1 MKLVGN
7 RDGNDK
13 IWQKNLNGKR
23 RLFAFMLCIMLI
35 GMTIC
40 GCGAKNGKS
49 QKKQNPGVTNKID
62 PSLTPSVSAAPTA
75 ETDRIMDAADIGR
88 IYAEACTNKDVVG
101 TFVSEL
107 GLAGYTAV
115 DCENRLNM
123 TCPEPLLRF
132 ISAQQSG
139 HQAGAQF
146 IVAWYSGGYSVYVL
160 TTNQGQVHVKQH
172 FFSLKNGVPEQTEFY
187 EYDAEYFAYS
197 GEGYLLAEGR
207 WHLEE
212 QYLLTLSDGV
222 EHLAVRVAP
231 LSEENRQMCAK
242 YIANVGY
249 GVNNLFI
256 TNWTETDFAD
266 VDFYDL
272 FQLFYEECY
281 GRKCPYGMSEDLSVG
296 AEYRIAAQEF
306 ETVVQS
312 HISVS
317 KEELRKRLR
326 YDAKTG
332 EYIYRPRGYREFDYP
347 DIPYPEVVSYTAGAD
362 GTVILYVNAVY
373 PGDNTSALFTHKVT
387 VRYSEDRIYYVGN
400 EISGDGEPDI
410 RWHGRRFTEQ
420 QWQEVYGTNEEP

>member
-1 MKLVGN
+1 
-7 RDGNDK
+7 
-13 IWQKNLNGKR
+13 
-23 RLFAFMLCIMLI
+23 
-35 GMTIC
+35 
-40 GCGAKNGKS
+40 
-49 QKKQNPGVTNKID
+49 
-62 PSLTPSVSAAPTA
+62 
-75 ETDRIMDAADIGR
+75 
-88 IYAEACTNKDVVG
+88 
-101 TFVSEL
+101 
-107 GLAGYTAV
+107 
-115 DCENRLNM
+115 M

-306 ETVVQS
+306 ETAS
-312 HISVS
+312 FTFHNNISTS
-317 KEELRKRLR
+317 YFSKRL
-326 YDAKTG
+326 
-332 EYIYRPRGYREFDYP
+332 E
-347 DIPYPEVVSYTAGAD
+347 EVIESFVTDSIRKITN
-362 GTVILYVNAVY
+362 VNFHSKILLRILSHLLTRSRRICFL
-373 PGDNTSALFTHKVT
+373 GL
-387 VRYSEDRIYYVGN
+387 VRNCV
-400 EISGDGEPDI
+400 
-410 RWHGRRFTEQ
+410 RFNLAQ
-420 QWQEVYGTNEEP
+420 LHL